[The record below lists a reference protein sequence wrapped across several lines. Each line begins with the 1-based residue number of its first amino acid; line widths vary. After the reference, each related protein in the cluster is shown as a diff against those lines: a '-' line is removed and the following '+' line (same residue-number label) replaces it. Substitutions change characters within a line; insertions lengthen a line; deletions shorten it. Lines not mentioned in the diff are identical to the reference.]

1 MGFDDLITR
10 SSTVLLRVFE
20 NTRVD
25 ITLDG
30 VLVKEDIPG
39 TLDLS
44 PVVISPGNYEQVQL
58 DAALTLH
65 TDDMAGI
72 TSQHRFTTRG
82 VVYRMGGKPRPDGC
96 GLTYIPLTVQK

>member
-10 SSTVLLRVFE
+10 SSSTLLRVFE

-30 VLVKEDIPG
+30 VLVKDDVPG
-39 TLDLS
+39 ILDLS

-58 DAALTLH
+58 DAALSLSS
-65 TDDMAGI
+65 DVLAGI

-82 VVYRMGGKPRPDGC
+82 VIYRMGGKPRTDGH

>member
-1 MGFDDLITR
+1 MALGDEIANMALAD
-10 SSTVLLRVFE
+10 FE

-25 ITLDG
+25 ITLNGIMVREDVPG
-30 VLVKEDIPG
+30 VL
-39 TLDLS
+39 DLT
-44 PVVISPGNYEQVQL
+44 PTVISPGNYEQLQF

-72 TSQHRFTTRG
+72 TSEHRFTTRG
-82 VVYRMGGKPRPDGC
+82 VSYRMGAKPRPDGS